1 MSVVVQFLSRR
12 SRGRNITSGVVHQ
25 EDHLCLDIL
34 PGEELLQQSLGSLV

>member
-25 EDHLCLDIL
+25 EDHLCLDTTF
-34 PGEELLQQSLGSLV
+34 GKDEHG